1 MGDDPD
7 NLAGDIADKWIVTAM
22 IDMRKRGTAGIL
34 TPATALSFA
43 VGDFVE
49 VEATVDVIIRKSKNG
64 SDVSPKLVETR
75 LKPFR
80 ITKLLASSEPL
91 LAVTHT
97 GTAMAE

>member
-1 MGDDPD
+1 MGDGPD

-80 ITKLLASSEPL
+80 ITKLLASSVPL

-97 GTAMAE
+97 GTAMVE